1 MDENQ
6 NDELE
11 VLNQEEETDF
21 TQTDDETVEELRE
34 RLAQEQKARE
44 KAEEIANNQKIRAE
58 KAESKIKTEVAPKKE
73 SPQSGSISQEDLY
86 AMLQANVAQEDIEVV
101 KKFAKLDGISISEA
115 LKSSTLKTILA
126 DKAEERNTARA
137 TSTGNSKR
145 ISHKVSD
152 DSLLENFKKGVAP
165 ESDEDIARL
174 VKLRSR

>member
-11 VLNQEEETDF
+11 VLNQEEESDF
-21 TQTDDETVEELRE
+21 TQTDDETVEDLRE
-34 RLAQEQKARE
+34 RLSQEQKARE

-58 KAESKIKTEVAPKKE
+58 KAESKAKFEVK
-73 SPQSGSISQEDLY
+73 PQSNASQSSEISQEDVY
-86 AMLQANVAQEDIEVV
+86 SMLEAKVPREDIETV
-101 KKFAKLDGISISEA
+101 KKFAKLEGISIPEA
-115 LKSSTLKTILA
+115 LSSSTLKTILN

-145 ISHKVSD
+145 ISHKASD
-152 DSLLENFKKGVAP
+152 DSLLENFKKGVVP

>member
-11 VLNQEEETDF
+11 VLNQEEESDF
-21 TQTDDETVEELRE
+21 TQTDDETVEELRQKLE
-34 RLAQEQKARE
+34 DEQNARA
-44 KAEEIANNQKIRAE
+44 KAEEIANNQRIRAE
-58 KAESKIKTEVAPKKE
+58 KAERKDKSEVAPKKD
-73 SPQSGSISQEDLY
+73 SPQSGSLSQEDLY
-86 AMLQANVAQEDIEVV
+86 AMLQANVAQEDLDVV

-115 LKSSTLKTILA
+115 LKSSTLKTILN
-126 DKAEERNTARA
+126 DKVEERNTARA

-152 DSLLENFKKGVAP
+152 DALLDNFKKGVAP
-165 ESDEDIARL
+165 ESDDDIARL

>member
-11 VLNQEEETDF
+11 VLNQEEESDF
-21 TQTDDETVEELRE
+21 TQTDDETVEDLRE

-58 KAESKIKTEVAPKKE
+58 KAESKVKFEVK
-73 SPQSGSISQEDLY
+73 PQSNTSQSEISQEDLY

-115 LKSSTLKTILA
+115 LKSSTLKTILN
-126 DKAEERNTARA
+126 DKVEERNTARA

-152 DSLLENFKKGVAP
+152 DALLDNFKKGVAP
-165 ESDEDIARL
+165 ESDDDIARL